1 MKIQFSKMSGAGN
14 DFVVVDNRTGLI
26 RDPGQFAVTVC
37 HRRSGIGADG
47 LLLVESHPTAAFSMK
62 YHNADGSNAGMCGN
76 GGRCIAKFAHDQ
88 GIVSESVFDFEG
100 FGFIYRA
107 ERIESSLY
115 KLFMKDPHSHTP
127 KQSVALDNL
136 KLTANYLN
144 TGTDHS
150 VIFLDENPILGSIE
164 KVDVIGIG
172 KAVRYHDVYQ
182 PIGTNVNFVSR
193 DEDNSIC
200 IRTYERGVE
209 DETLACGTGSVASAI
224 LGAMRYGFTSP
235 VKVKVQSGEIL
246 EIGFTRNGNTFSNV
260 WLKGS
265 AVETFRGEIEYTNK

>member
-1 MKIQFSKMSGAGN
+1 MSGAGN

-37 HRRSGIGADG
+37 HRRFGIGADG